1 MAGALRRKLWRTTR
15 RRGYDPRRARA
26 YVSAAL
32 QEIEAR
38 QNRRARKAAS

>member
-26 YVSAAL
+26 YVSNAL
-32 QEIEAR
+32 RELEQQA
-38 QNRRARKAAS
+38 NRRRRAAA